1 MDPLALDAVA
11 AAVILAASFVR
22 GYSGFGFALIGVAGI
37 SLVVAPR
44 TAVPVV
50 LILEVAASLLL
61 LPPVWREIRWR
72 PVLLLLAGAVALTPI
87 GALFLARA
95 PADLAR
101 LALAVV
107 IAVAALLLL
116 RAPRARRAPG
126 PAGSVAVGG
135 VAGLLNGAF
144 GTSGPPIVLFFV
156 GSESEAAVSRAS
168 MMACFLVLDAVAV
181 ASFAAGGL
189 VDRASLITVLWCVPA
204 LVVGSWLGH
213 RAFHGS
219 DPTRFRTR
227 VLWLLIGLAAVTAVR
242 GAAALL

>member
-1 MDPLALDAVA
+1 MNALALDAVA
-11 AAVILAASFVR
+11 ASVILAAAFVR

-37 SLVVAPR
+37 SLVVAPSV
-44 TAVPVV
+44 AVPVV

-72 PVLLLLAGAVALTPI
+72 PVLLLLAGAVVLTPV
-87 GALFLARA
+87 GALFLVRA
-95 PADLAR
+95 PADVAR
-101 LALAVV
+101 IALAVV
-107 IAVAALLLL
+107 IAAAALLLL
-116 RAPRARRAPG
+116 RAPRAQRSPG

-135 VAGLLNGAF
+135 IAGLLNGAF

-156 GSESEAAVSRAS
+156 GSETEAAVSRAS

-181 ASFAAGGL
+181 ASFAVGGL
-189 VDRASLITVLWCVPA
+189 IDRASLVTVLWCVPA
-204 LVVGSWLGH
+204 LVLGSWLGH

-227 VLWLLIGLAAVTAVR
+227 VLWLLVGLAAVTAVR
-242 GAAALL
+242 GVVAIV